1 MKHAHLTE
9 EDIELMLLNEQRRH
23 LEADMYAELQ
33 RCYRG
38 GARRATR
45 RHYTAAGVVLL
56 CLLGLTTTAV
66 AQRYPHQMN
75 TNGHGSRTAAYA
87 LTDQIIANL

>member
-1 MKHAHLTE
+1 MKVSLKQFDGPLDLLLTLVTE
-9 EDIELMLLNEQRRH
+9 AKIDIRR
-23 LEADMYAELQ
+23 L
-33 RCYRG
+33 
-38 GARRATR
+38 
-45 RHYTAAGVVLL
+45 AAGVVLL